1 MSADLKYEDIL
12 NSQDVIDR
20 MEELQQ
26 EILLSE
32 SSLVVLEVI
41 ALKQELKEL
50 EGFAKYASEVDDWE
64 HEAYFIRDSNFTD
77 YTRDLAE
84 DCYEIP
90 SEWPFRCIDWKQASE
105 ELKCDYSA
113 YDFGGVTYWIAA

>member
-20 MEELQQ
+20 MEELQE
-26 EILLSE
+26 EINELLENSE
-32 SSLVVLEVI
+32 EADPKVI
-41 ALKQELKEL
+41 EELKEL

-77 YTRDLAE
+77 YTRELAE

>member
-20 MEELQQ
+20 MEELQD
-26 EILLSE
+26 EINELLENSE
-32 SSLVVLEVI
+32 EADPKI
-41 ALKQELKEL
+41 IEELKEL

-64 HEAYFIRDSNFTD
+64 HEAYFIRDRNFTD

-113 YDFGGVTYWIAA
+113 YDFGGVTYWIAS

>member
-20 MEELQQ
+20 MEELQD
-26 EILLSE
+26 EINELLENSE
-32 SSLVVLEVI
+32 EADPEVLE
-41 ALKQELKEL
+41 ELKEL

-77 YTRDLAE
+77 YTRELAE
-84 DCYEIP
+84 DCYDIP
-90 SEWPFRCIDWKQASE
+90 LEWPFRCIDWKQASE

-113 YDFGGVTYWIAA
+113 YEFGGVTFWIAA

>member
-1 MSADLKYEDIL
+1 MSADLKYEDVL

-20 MEELQQ
+20 MEELLE
-26 EILLSE
+26 EINELWENSE
-32 SSLVVLEVI
+32 EADPEVLE
-41 ALKQELKEL
+41 EFKEL

-64 HEAYFIRDSNFTD
+64 HECYFIRDSNFTD
-77 YTRDLAE
+77 YTRELAE
-84 DCYEIP
+84 DCYEIS
-90 SEWPFRCIDWKQASE
+90 SEWPFRCIDWQQASE

>member
-1 MSADLKYEDIL
+1 MSSDLKYEDIL

-20 MEELQQ
+20 MEELQD
-26 EILLSE
+26 EINELWDNSE
-32 SSLVVLEVI
+32 EADPKVIEEMLE
-41 ALKQELKEL
+41 LQ
-50 EGFAKYASEVDDWE
+50 GFAKYASEVDDWE
-64 HEAYFIRDSNFTD
+64 HECYFIRDSNFAD
-77 YTRDLAE
+77 YTREIAE
-84 DCYEIP
+84 DCYEIS

>member
-20 MEELQQ
+20 MEELQD
-26 EILLSE
+26 EINELWEKSE
-32 SSLVVLEVI
+32 EADPKVI
-41 ALKQELKEL
+41 EEFKEL

-77 YTRDLAE
+77 YTRELAE
-84 DCYEIP
+84 DCYEIS
-90 SEWPFRCIDWKQASE
+90 SEWPFRCIDWQQASE
-105 ELKCDYSA
+105 ELKCDYTA
-113 YDFGGVTYWIAA
+113 YEFGGVIYWIAA